1 MTDAL
6 YTTDILRLAADV
18 PRLDRLDAPDYHA
31 RKVSPICGSRVDVDI
46 KITDGIVSDYG
57 QAVRA
62 CALGQ
67 AAASIMGAQAI
78 GLPLEDFPSIAEHMA
93 AFLKGDVQDPP
104 RAFRAAH
111 VFAPAKTYKS
121 RHASILLPF
130 QAMTDIAQKAAAA
143 APAA

>member
-6 YTTDILRLAADV
+6 YTKDILRLAADV
-18 PRLDRLDAPDYHA
+18 PRLERLDAPDYEA

-46 KITDGIVSDYG
+46 KVTDAHVSDYG
-57 QAVRA
+57 QSVRA

-67 AAASIMGAQAI
+67 AAAAIMGAHAV
-78 GLPLEDFPSIAEHMA
+78 GLPLADFPAIAEHME
-93 AFLKGDVQDPP
+93 AFLKGDKDAPP
-104 RAFRAAH
+104 HGFDAAH

-130 QAMTDIAQKAAAA
+130 HAMADIAKKAQAST
-143 APAA
+143 